1 MPYKTFP
8 NKGEFLGKI
17 LTQFRFVLSPFSMAP
32 TTQILLV
39 DDHSI
44 FIDGLAAY
52 FHNYPM
58 VNVAGKCHNGQEA
71 LHFLQENTIHIVL
84 LDISLPVING
94 LDLCKKIKELHPHT
108 KVIMLS
114 MHNESS
120 IISQAI
126 KNGADGYLLKS
137 VTGQELLQAIDK
149 VQSGVQFYCSEV
161 TQIIVQ
167 SFSTT
172 KKLSSYTIIPRL
184 SRREKDILRLIID
197 EMTTSEIADKL
208 CLSVKTIEAARAQLL
223 SKVGAR
229 NIAGLVKAAYE
240 LKLLD

>member
-1 MPYKTFP
+1 MLYQHFP
-8 NKGEFLGKI
+8 ISI
-17 LTQFRFVLSPFSMAP
+17 LIA
-32 TTQILLV
+32 
-39 DDHSI
+39 DDHVM
-44 FIDGLAAY
+44 FVEGLVA
-52 FHNYPM
+52 FFQDNS
-58 VNVAGKCHNGQEA
+58 NVEVTGKCYDGQNV
-71 LHFLQENTIHIVL
+71 LDFLKSHTIDIIL
-84 LDISLPVING
+84 LDISLPQING
-94 LDLCKKIKELHPHT
+94 LDLCKIVKTQYPNIKI
-108 KVIMLS
+108 VILS
-114 MHNESS
+114 MHNEPS

-149 VQSGVQFYCSEV
+149 VKAGVQFYCSEV

-172 KKLSSYTIIPRL
+172 KKLSTYTIMPRL